1 MPGASRYASHTLSG
15 PTIGKPARLRHGD
28 VVGVVAPAGV
38 VDAERLAAGVA
49 VVEQWGLSVELGAA
63 VRARAGY
70 LAGDDASRRA
80 DLQRMLDTP
89 EVRAVFCARGGYGS
103 QRLVPDLDL
112 TALVRGPKPIVGYS
126 DATALLGAALRAGV
140 LAIHGPMVAADL
152 ARGLARR
159 SLEHL
164 HALLFDPAYRWEAE
178 VPLAIRPGRA
188 TGRLVGGC
196 LSVLVT
202 TLGTPWAPDTR
213 GAILFLEDV
222 NEVPYRIDRM
232 LTHLRQAGCL
242 DAVAGVVFGTMA
254 ACRSWDGIAVADVVR
269 ACFAD
274 APYPVGFGL
283 PAGHDPAAAGVE
295 NLALPLGAH
304 VLLDTEAG
312 RLAAL
317 EPAVV

>member
-1 MPGASRYASHTLSG
+1 L
-15 PTIGKPARLRHGD
+15 
-28 VVGVVAPAGV
+28 VGVVAPAGV
-38 VDAERLAAGVA
+38 VDAERLAAGAA
-49 VVEQWGLSVELGAA
+49 VIERWGLRVEIGAA

-70 LAGDDASRRA
+70 FAGDDAFRRA
-80 DLQRMLDTP
+80 DLQRMLDAP
-89 EVRAVFCARGGYGS
+89 EVRAIFCARGGYGS

-112 TALVRGPKPIVGYS
+112 TTFLRHPKPVIGYS
-126 DATALLGAALRAGV
+126 DATALLGALLRAGV
-140 LAIHGPMVAADL
+140 LAVHGPMVAADL
-152 ARGLARR
+152 ARGLSQR
-159 SLEHL
+159 SLHHL
-164 HALLFDPAYRWEAE
+164 QALLFDPDYRWEAE
-178 VPLAIRPGRA
+178 VPTTICRGRA
-188 TGRLVGGC
+188 SGRLVGGC

-202 TLGTPWAPDTR
+202 TLGTPWALDTR

-242 DAVAGVVFGTMA
+242 DGVAGVVFGTMA

-274 APYPVGFGL
+274 APYPVGLGL
-283 PAGHDPAAAGVE
+283 PAGHDPAETGVE